1 MQRIIISIT
10 ILLSVLTGLNG
21 CTFFPGVHKID
32 IQQGNHITQEMIDK
46 LKLGMN
52 HSQVTYILGSPMVV
66 DTFNQS
72 RWDYFYSFKPGDEP
86 LIQKQL
92 TLFFKDEK
100 LSQISGDYRDSLP
113 PPTPD

>member
-46 LKLGMN
+46 LKSARSLFDEFDLSIHEVHHTKKVDAPSGTAL
-52 HSQVTYILGSPMVV
+52 SWDEWVGGSSSINGVLYV
-66 DTFNQS
+66 
-72 RWDYFYSFKPGDEP
+72 RDYY
-86 LIQKQL
+86 
-92 TLFFKDEK
+92 
-100 LSQISGDYRDSLP
+100 
-113 PPTPD
+113 